1 MADEK
6 QLTVAELL
14 ARNKKDRTDKD
25 EQTSRRRRRSLD
37 EGGVSVAELTGSLKK
52 VKSTPPEAKHTNV
65 SIDDDAPVIRAPKSK
80 DEQAAEKNAAGNKS
94 QQANNSTAKPTSSK
108 PAGSKPAGAKPAGAK
123 STAGKSAAGKLAA
136 GQAGIGKPAQSKPS
150 QPKSAS
156 PKPAAEKPS
165 AGTPTA
171 SPAPKKNG
179 KPSEPTASPK
189 PAAGPASQPTAKPA
203 PAQKANAQEE
213 KKPAQSEPKDK
224 ASAKDAEKKSHQP
237 SADDTAVIQR
247 IGKSQSLQD
256 KRKDAAD
263 AAESSAKE
271 TAGAAGAAG
280 TGAAAATAAGAK
292 DAGTKGKAAAPAQK
306 PVAAAKKPDD
316 TGELSQVR
324 DEEVTEE
331 HKKLNPMSILIM
343 VVVGIVLAIVI
354 FKGFEVLW
362 DNFPRIV
369 VAILAL
375 GVTAIMVGV
384 THALRTARDGFSMFL
399 AGITGLILTFGPL
412 LLVML

>member
-25 EQTSRRRRRSLD
+25 EKTSRRRRRSLD

-52 VKSTPPEAKHTNV
+52 VKSTPPEAKHTSV

-80 DEQAAEKNAAGNKS
+80 DEQSAGNKAAES
-94 QQANNSTAKPTSSK
+94 KTSESK
-108 PAGSKPAGAKPAGAK
+108 PA
-123 STAGKSAAGKLAA
+123 AGKAAAGKPSAEKPAA
-136 GQAGIGKPAQSKPS
+136 GTQEGSKQGVGQSGIGKPAQSKPS
-150 QPKSAS
+150 QPQSAS

-171 SPAPKKNG
+171 SPAPKQNG
-179 KPSEPTASPK
+179 KPSGPTASPK
-189 PAAGPASQPTAKPA
+189 PAAGSASQPTAKPA
-203 PAQKANAQEE
+203 PAQKTNAQEA
-213 KKPAQSEPKDK
+213 KKPAQSEPEDK
-224 ASAKDAEKKSHQP
+224 AGAQDAEKKSYQP

-247 IGKSQSLQD
+247 IGKSQSSQPSQD

-263 AAESSAKE
+263 GAESSTKE
-271 TAGAAGAAG
+271 KAGAAGAAG
-280 TGAAAATAAGAK
+280 AGAAAATAAGAK
-292 DAGTKGKAAAPAQK
+292 GAKDAGTKAKADVPAQK
-306 PVAAAKKPDD
+306 PAAAAKKSDD
-316 TGELSQVR
+316 TGELPQVR
-324 DEEVTEE
+324 DEEITEE
-331 HKKLNPMSILIM
+331 HEKLNPMSILIM
-343 VVVGIVLAIVI
+343 VVVGIVLAIII

-375 GVTAIMVGV
+375 CVTAIMAGV